1 MSAAQCKNS
10 YITNNLIGFSLVGVI
25 IKVFFSSDV
34 TVDGSSGPANASI
47 WGYGVIAC
55 TIFTAMFLSF
65 ALLSNKPTLD
75 NSIVEFIKG
84 LVVNSLPSIL
94 TLIILVW
101 ILGMNMSYY
110 KKINQG
116 RVSEEYY
123 QFSWI
128 STLFIMIQLVSLLY
142 LIQTQTCG
150 GSNNSAKYVVYGATF
165 INLIILSFMNTILK
179 YFSTDG

>member
-1 MSAAQCKNS
+1 MSAVQCKNS

-25 IKVFFSSDV
+25 IKLFFNSNN
-34 TVDGSSGPANASI
+34 TADGSSGPANASI
-47 WGYGVIAC
+47 WGYGVIVG

-75 NSIVEFIKG
+75 NNILEFTKG
-84 LVVNSLPSIL
+84 LVVNSFPSLL

-101 ILGMNMSYY
+101 ILGLNMTYY

-116 RVSEEYY
+116 RISEEYD

-128 STLFIMIQLVSLLY
+128 STLFIMIQLVALFYLL
-142 LIQTQTCG
+142 QSQTCG
-150 GSNNSAKYVVYGATF
+150 GDSATSKYVVYGTSF
-165 INLIILSFMNTILK
+165 INLILLSFMNTILK

>member
-1 MSAAQCKNS
+1 MSAVQCKNS

-25 IKVFFSSDV
+25 IKLFFNSN
-34 TVDGSSGPANASI
+34 TTADGSSGPANASI
-47 WGYGVIAC
+47 WGYGVIIG
-55 TIFTAMFLSF
+55 TIFTAIFLSF

-75 NSIVEFIKG
+75 NNIIDFIKG
-84 LVVNSLPSIL
+84 LVVNSFPSLI

-101 ILGMNMSYY
+101 LLGINMTYY

-116 RVSEEYY
+116 NLSESYN

-128 STLFIMIQLVSLLY
+128 STLFIMIQLVSLFY
-142 LIQTQTCG
+142 LLQKQTCG
-150 GSNNSAKYVVYGATF
+150 GDSATSKYVVYGTSF
-165 INLIILSFMNTILK
+165 INLIIVSFMNIILK